1 MLEGEWKGGN
11 DCRRV
16 AGDGVRGFE
25 MEIHV
30 LIVAG
35 SLSWDTYVEE
45 VLILKELEPG
55 ANDPVG
61 IHHHLAT
68 SILKVCYLATA
79 TAQHSRRSL

>member
-1 MLEGEWKGGN
+1 
-11 DCRRV
+11 
-16 AGDGVRGFE
+16 

-61 IHHHLAT
+61 IHLGLAT
-68 SILKVCYLATA
+68 STVQIFATNYQLQA
-79 TAQHSRRSL
+79 FIEQLIVG